1 MSAVSRRA
9 KVPRAPTSTDQILG
23 AFSRVP
29 PSPTLDHLIRYLG
42 TWSGTD
48 KVLML
53 TQYSSK
59 LLIAFLS
66 LQHRVRLRLLE
77 GTKSYHAPHGGSPV
91 AARLERLVALVSDAR
106 ILFRIWGILPI
117 VKWMIALERTPPPT
131 RLLHNIERIQGWSM
145 LIYCPL
151 EAVAYLGMHSIV
163 PLSASK
169 QNVCWLWGSRMWALY
184 VVLQLLH
191 LVEDNRL
198 LRLRARALERNRGH
212 PVPSSSRS
220 QSSSSTSTAVTSEK
234 QNSAA
239 TLTEEQAETRS
250 LWNEL
255 HDRKEAILNE
265 LWVNLGYLPLTVHW
279 SHPTGLISE
288 PWVGLFGTIA
298 AVAGLRSGWKGTAAP
313 IDVAPV
319 S

>member
-1 MSAVSRRA
+1 MSMSKRPR
-9 KVPRAPTSTDQILG
+9 VPRAPTATDQILG
-23 AFSRVP
+23 CFSRVS

-66 LQHRVRLRLLE
+66 LQHRVRLRILE

-91 AARLERLVALVSDAR
+91 AARIERLVALVSDAR

-131 RLLHNIERIQGWSM
+131 RLLHNLERIQGWSM

-151 EAVAYLGMHSIV
+151 EAVAYLGMHSIL
-163 PLSASK
+163 PISTSK
-169 QNVCWLWGSRMWALY
+169 QNACWLWGSRMWALY

-198 LRLRARALERNRGH
+198 LRLRARALERSRGH
-212 PVPSSSRS
+212 PPPLPRS
-220 QSSSSTSTAVTSEK
+220 INASTTSEK
-234 QNSAA
+234 SATA
-239 TLTEEQAETRS
+239 SVALTEEQTETKG

-279 SHPTGLISE
+279 SHPTGLIGE
-288 PWVGLFGTIA
+288 PLVGLFGTIA
-298 AVAGLRSGWKGTAAP
+298 AVAGLRSGWRGTAAP

-319 S
+319 G

>member
-1 MSAVSRRA
+1 MSSVSRRA
-9 KVPRAPTSTDQILG
+9 RVPRAPTSTDQILG
-23 AFSRVP
+23 CFSRVP

-66 LQHRVRLRLLE
+66 LQHRIRIRLLE
-77 GTKSYHAPHGGSPV
+77 GTKTYHAAHGGSPV
-91 AARLERLVALVSDAR
+91 AARIERLVALVGDAR

-151 EAVAYLGMHSIV
+151 EAVAYLGMHSIL

-169 QNVCWLWGSRMWALY
+169 QNACWLWGSRMWALY

-198 LRLRARALERNRGH
+198 LRLRARALERSRGH
-212 PVPSSSRS
+212 PPPLPRSAAAAAGSSAV
-220 QSSSSTSTAVTSEK
+220 STS
-234 QNSAA
+234 SAA
-239 TLTEEQAETRS
+239 ATAEKASVALSEDQTETRN

-255 HDRKEAILNE
+255 HDRKKAILNE
-265 LWVNLGYLPLTVHW
+265 LWVNLGYLPLTVH
-279 SHPTGLISE
+279 
-288 PWVGLFGTIA
+288 
-298 AVAGLRSGWKGTAAP
+298 
-313 IDVAPV
+313 
-319 S
+319 